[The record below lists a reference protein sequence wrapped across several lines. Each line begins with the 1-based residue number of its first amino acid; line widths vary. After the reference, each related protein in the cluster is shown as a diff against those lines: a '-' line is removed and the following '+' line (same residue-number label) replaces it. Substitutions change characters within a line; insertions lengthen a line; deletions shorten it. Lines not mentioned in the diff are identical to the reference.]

1 MSSSERREGKRSA
14 VTFMLAGEE
23 EGDPILSRLEAGLAI
38 DVGKLEDELARQPD
52 RYYRASLRAAR
63 LEARVADAEAEA
75 RAAEGR
81 VVMYLREQAE
91 DRASPPPDAIL
102 LARARQHADVDAA
115 ERRAR
120 ELRRR
125 LLAARALESAYAQ
138 RMRALEVIATAS
150 AAAE

>member
-1 MSSSERREGKRSA
+1 
-14 VTFMLAGEE
+14 MLAGEE
-23 EGDPILSRLEAGLAI
+23 EGDPTLSRLEAGLAI
-38 DVGKLEDELARQPD
+38 DVSKLEDELARQPD

-63 LEARVADAEAEA
+63 LEARVAEAEAEA

-81 VVMYLREQAE
+81 VLVYLREQAE
-91 DRASPPPDAIL
+91 DRASPPPDAVL

-125 LLAARALESAYAQ
+125 LLAARALEAAYIQ
-138 RMRALEVIATAS
+138 KMSILEVLG
-150 AAAE
+150 AALAGK

>member
-1 MSSSERREGKRSA
+1 MSSSERREGRRSA
-14 VTFMLAGEE
+14 ATFMLAGEE
-23 EGDPILSRLEAGLAI
+23 EGDPTLSHLEAGLAI
-38 DVGKLEDELARQPD
+38 DAGKLEDELARQPD

-63 LEARVADAEAEA
+63 LEARVADAEAGA

-81 VVMYLREQAE
+81 VLAYLREQAE
-91 DRASPPPDAIL
+91 DRASPPPDAVL

-125 LLAARALESAYAQ
+125 LLTARALESAYAQ
-138 RMRALEVIATAS
+138 RMRALEVLSTVLART
-150 AAAE
+150 E

>member
-52 RYYRASLRAAR
+52 RYYRASLRAVR
-63 LEARVADAEAEA
+63 LEARVAEAEAEA

-81 VVMYLREQAE
+81 VLAYLREQAE
-91 DRASPPPDAIL
+91 GRSSSTSDAVL
-102 LARARQHADVDAA
+102 LARARQHADVDTA

-120 ELRRR
+120 EFRRR
-125 LLAARALESAYAQ
+125 LLVARALESAYAQ
-138 RMRALEVIATAS
+138 RMRVLEVLGTPR
-150 AAAE
+150 